1 MNTKAAWFLTLSFAC
16 LGTIGLL
23 GRAAP
28 PSQDGQAAQA
38 PPTDTVAPD
47 IPGVVKGG
55 TKIQVIKDGF
65 EDTEGPIAL
74 PDGSLLFTET
84 QASRLTKID
93 KDGNTSTF
101 LEGTNGSNGLAF
113 DSKGRLYSAQTTP
126 GAMKVGIIYPK
137 GSEMVLT
144 DNFEGKP
151 YNRPNDLVVDKNGG
165 VYFTDFAFQP
175 SGGMPAAIYYIPP
188 GGKVMRVAENPRPN
202 GVQLSPDEKT
212 LYVNTNGEYLLAFD
226 VQADGTLG
234 PARNFGKYQ
243 GIASGQTPRGDGL
256 AVDSEGRVYATT
268 TAGVLVFDPK
278 GQYLGTMV
286 LSRVPQNLA
295 FAGPD
300 KKTLYIVGR
309 GVAFKVQMTAQGY
322 KGRPK

>member
-1 MNTKAAWFLTLSFAC
+1 
-16 LGTIGLL
+16 
-23 GRAAP
+23 
-28 PSQDGQAAQA
+28 
-38 PPTDTVAPD
+38 
-47 IPGVVKGG
+47 
-55 TKIQVIKDGF
+55 
-65 EDTEGPIAL
+65 
-74 PDGSLLFTET
+74 
-84 QASRLTKID
+84 
-93 KDGNTSTF
+93 
-101 LEGTNGSNGLAF
+101 
-113 DSKGRLYSAQTTP
+113 
-126 GAMKVGIIYPK
+126 
-137 GSEMVLT
+137 MVLT

-286 LSRVPQNLA
+286 LSRVPQNLGLRRSGQEDPVHCRPWCRLQGA
-295 FAGPD
+295 DDGTGIQGAPQ
-300 KKTLYIVGR
+300 VNR
-309 GVAFKVQMTAQGY
+309 VQPYGA
-322 KGRPK
+322 RLPP